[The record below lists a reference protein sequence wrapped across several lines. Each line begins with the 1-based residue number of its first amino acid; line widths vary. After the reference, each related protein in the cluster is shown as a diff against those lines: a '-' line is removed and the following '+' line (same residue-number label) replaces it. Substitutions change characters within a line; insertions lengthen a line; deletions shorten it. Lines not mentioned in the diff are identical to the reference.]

1 MLELKSISWQN
12 FLSYGD
18 YPTTIQLDNLGQCL
32 ITGEVFEDEKI
43 ILESSNPAQIKRS
56 NGAGKSTIPSVIQW
70 ALFGRTM
77 HSRSPGNNVINWHTG
92 KNCWAKLEFK
102 NGDSILRTR
111 NVDGKNELI
120 YFKDGDEK
128 RLVSDT
134 VSTSMLQQQQ
144 LNRDYG
150 LDWEIFCGSVF
161 FNQYGKPWMEM
172 ADATR
177 KKAIERVLHVDR
189 FGYYA
194 QACKI
199 KCDNLDKLV
208 DKLNNNVV
216 NHNAEKERLNEV
228 LVRLKESSD
237 KFSVNQTLRATH
249 LIDEIKKDVAKRDAM
264 DLPDLV
270 KLKSK
275 WDLVSKILN
284 KINEKRIEYNKLST
298 EIADYAGQIRSV
310 ENKIDLWIKKSG
322 KMCTSCEQTVECV
335 HIDGKMSG
343 LKDELSALKNSQ
355 DKIRENQLKVNAV
368 IAETEKLLKER
379 TPSTTMRD
387 AESVHYEY
395 KKLNS
400 SIEKSLQA
408 LENIKNEVNPHSVS
422 IKETEG
428 KIAAIDVKLADTMIE
443 HERSELLNKHYHYV
457 YKAYNDRNKIKS
469 YIFREHIPFI
479 NSRLKHYM
487 DVFGLDIQIKLTESL
502 GIESN
507 LWGYEFESGGER
519 KRTDVA
525 FMLAMFD
532 FHEQMYGRQCNV
544 LILDE
549 VDGRMD
555 EDGIDSLIS
564 VIKND
569 LAHRVE
575 TIMVISHRNMMFD
588 TFPKEVRVTRKNRLS
603 NIEIY

>member
-1 MLELKSISWQN
+1 
-12 FLSYGD
+12 
-18 YPTTIQLDNLGQCL
+18 
-32 ITGEVFEDEKI
+32 
-43 ILESSNPAQIKRS
+43 
-56 NGAGKSTIPSVIQW
+56 
-70 ALFGRTM
+70 
-77 HSRSPGNNVINWHTG
+77 
-92 KNCWAKLEFK
+92 
-102 NGDSILRTR
+102 
-111 NVDGKNELI
+111 
-120 YFKDGDEK
+120 
-128 RLVSDT
+128 
-134 VSTSMLQQQQ
+134 
-144 LNRDYG
+144 
-150 LDWEIFCGSVF
+150 
-161 FNQYGKPWMEM
+161 
-172 ADATR
+172 
-177 KKAIERVLHVDR
+177 
-189 FGYYA
+189 
-194 QACKI
+194 
-199 KCDNLDKLV
+199 
-208 DKLNNNVV
+208 
-216 NHNAEKERLNEV
+216 
-228 LVRLKESSD
+228 
-237 KFSVNQTLRATH
+237 
-249 LIDEIKKDVAKRDAM
+249 
-264 DLPDLV
+264 
-270 KLKSK
+270 
-275 WDLVSKILN
+275 
-284 KINEKRIEYNKLST
+284 
-298 EIADYAGQIRSV
+298 
-310 ENKIDLWIKKSG
+310 
-322 KMCTSCEQTVECV
+322 
-335 HIDGKMSG
+335 
-343 LKDELSALKNSQ
+343 
-355 DKIRENQLKVNAV
+355 
-368 IAETEKLLKER
+368 
-379 TPSTTMRD
+379 
-387 AESVHYEY
+387 
-395 KKLNS
+395 
-400 SIEKSLQA
+400 LQA